1 MAELT
6 GSDTP
11 SAPDTSMQVKHAD
24 LSSELWQS
32 ARDLVQAAVYTGIG
46 EPILGV
52 SQIIDKS
59 AGTEIMDSAKA
70 GLAGFGITAPEEA
83 HGSMRQHAR
92 MLGNAAG
99 MMLPF
104 VLLHKSVGRGATKL
118 LGEEAMA
125 VRSNPALMGGKE
137 FGMATGKQ
145 ASLAFATGFAYDAA
159 IRPSDNTQNGLGF
172 VQDRFL
178 NGLTGGAT
186 MATLSASSFALS
198 RLGASEAIKS
208 RFARAIFSDP
218 ISTSVLAAVPAGLV
232 SAEAHA
238 LRSGNLLPTAAE
250 TGQSIY
256 QMGFVGFAFGGA
268 HKLGMFNRPDSKTLQ
283 EADKRASQAQPEQR
297 QADPRPDSRQSF
309 MTGEIE
315 GVETPMQRAQRLSG
329 AKEGQEKPAGD
340 MERSKELYF
349 AKVKGKDGSTSDVVI
364 RPFAEEINSLM
375 RVRRAEVSHNV
386 NQTIKSLT
394 GVDTPSLP
402 LVLREQ
408 VTLPKIGKGYETEG
422 TITGTV
428 MIQENGGKQLGSQL
442 REWANQA
449 EGMERSAEPATGSV
463 TKLIN
468 NNPQVRELVA
478 RAAFDNMMKGN
489 VDLVEFSQQTI
500 REGAI
505 GADLAPS
512 NKLRLTAIDNK
523 NDFTLL
529 EKPSWGFGSQFG
541 LSLEVAKALEGK
553 RLGELSPQLE
563 AEAQAILKVFS
574 SEKGRQRLLNDGLTL
589 PEIEAAQMRLTS
601 LLQEGFPRHLGEMN
615 FYADEANQQLTASL
629 NPEYDAEGGAVREY
643 LKSRDENLVVVRE
656 NGRLKI
662 KRKP

>member
-1 MAELT
+1 
-6 GSDTP
+6 
-11 SAPDTSMQVKHAD
+11 
-24 LSSELWQS
+24 
-32 ARDLVQAAVYTGIG
+32 
-46 EPILGV
+46 
-52 SQIIDKS
+52 
-59 AGTEIMDSAKA
+59 
-70 GLAGFGITAPEEA
+70 
-83 HGSMRQHAR
+83 
-92 MLGNAAG
+92 
-99 MMLPF
+99 
-104 VLLHKSVGRGATKL
+104 
-118 LGEEAMA
+118 
-125 VRSNPALMGGKE
+125 
-137 FGMATGKQ
+137 
-145 ASLAFATGFAYDAA
+145 
-159 IRPSDNTQNGLGF
+159 
-172 VQDRFL
+172 
-178 NGLTGGAT
+178 
-186 MATLSASSFALS
+186 
-198 RLGASEAIKS
+198 
-208 RFARAIFSDP
+208 
-218 ISTSVLAAVPAGLV
+218 
-232 SAEAHA
+232 
-238 LRSGNLLPTAAE
+238 
-250 TGQSIY
+250 
-256 QMGFVGFAFGGA
+256 
-268 HKLGMFNRPDSKTLQ
+268 
-283 EADKRASQAQPEQR
+283 
-297 QADPRPDSRQSF
+297 
-309 MTGEIE
+309 
-315 GVETPMQRAQRLSG
+315 
-329 AKEGQEKPAGD
+329 
-340 MERSKELYF
+340 
-349 AKVKGKDGSTSDVVI
+349 
-364 RPFAEEINSLM
+364 
-375 RVRRAEVSHNV
+375 
-386 NQTIKSLT
+386 
-394 GVDTPSLP
+394 
-402 LVLREQ
+402 VLREQ

-500 REGAI
+500 REGAN

-512 NKLRLTAIDNK
+512 NKLRITAIDNK

-629 NPEYDAEGGAVREY
+629 NPEYDAEGGIVREY

-662 KRKP
+662 KQKPER